1 MLGGLSAVTSPVA
14 QSMCENAG
22 MKLWFLWSKPRA

>member
-1 MLGGLSAVTSPVA
+1 LSGMTSPVA

-22 MKLWFLWSKPRA
+22 TKLWFLWSKPRA